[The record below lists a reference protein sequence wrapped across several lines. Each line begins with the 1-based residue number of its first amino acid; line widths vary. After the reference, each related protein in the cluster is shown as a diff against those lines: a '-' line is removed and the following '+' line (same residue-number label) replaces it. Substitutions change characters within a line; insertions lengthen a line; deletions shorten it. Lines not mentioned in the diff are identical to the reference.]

1 MIEFQIR
8 FLLGI
13 EVARMACYGVLD
25 RHLRW
30 GICVTD
36 FFFPLKTYILT
47 IYMSFLLPFSVL
59 FVSGISP
66 LDSSFF
72 PRCV

>member
-1 MIEFQIR
+1 MLPEQPDMGYWTGI
-8 FLLGI
+8 LGGESVSLI
-13 EVARMACYGVLD
+13 
-25 RHLRW
+25 
-30 GICVTD
+30 
-36 FFFPLKTYILT
+36 FFPLKTYILA
-47 IYMSFLLPFSVL
+47 IYMGFLLPFSIP